1 MCGKIGELLK
11 KVVNAL
17 GPILAIALLAFAA
30 YAIWIVGPAAL
41 SSVGWLSWMP
51 ASVLAISGTTAGY
64 IALGASLLLDSDAVG
79 EVVGDIAEG
88 VGEVAGN
95 VIAGLGGGIASG
107 LAGGNFLT
115 YALLGF
121 AAWWF
126 LFRDNREDEP
136 KNRRSD
142 ETDDSHSGGKKRK
155 EKIENIT

>member
-79 EVVGDIAEG
+79 EVVGGIADG
-88 VGEVAGN
+88 LGEVAGN
-95 VIAGLGGGIASG
+95 VITGLTGGLLAGLT
-107 LAGGNFLT
+107 GGNFLT

-121 AAWWF
+121 AAWWLF
-126 LFRDNREDEP
+126 FRDNREDEP
-136 KNRRSD
+136 
-142 ETDDSHSGGKKRK
+142 ETIAQPRPTTPVQAKQ
-155 EKIENIT
+155 T

>member
-79 EVVGDIAEG
+79 EVVGTIAKKA
-88 VGEVAGN
+88 GEVAGS
-95 VIAGLGGGIASG
+95 VAAG
-107 LAGGNFLT
+107 LAGGVVSGLTGGDFLT
-115 YALLGF
+115 YAVLGF

-126 LFRDNREDEP
+126 LFRDDSEDESKYHVQTAP
-136 KNRRSD
+136 TTSAQA
-142 ETDDSHSGGKKRK
+142 EPT
-155 EKIENIT
+155 

>member
-30 YAIWIVGPAAL
+30 YAIWVVGPAAL

-79 EVVGDIAEG
+79 EVVGTIVGNA
-88 VGEVAGN
+88 GEVAGR
-95 VIAGLGGGIASG
+95 VITGLVGGVVSG
-107 LAGGNFLT
+107 LTGGSFLT

-126 LFRDNREDEP
+126 LFRDDDKNEP
-136 KNRRSD
+136 KTVAQTRPTTPVQ
-142 ETDDSHSGGKKRK
+142 TDQHNLEGR
-155 EKIENIT
+155 